1 MLIKNIKKLQTSKQK
16 KIILS
21 ILESGLEAGMPD
33 AVLKKIIHKN
43 KILVQGKTYH
53 FDRYDRVFVVAVG
66 KAAFSMA
73 RSVCKYTTIDGG
85 IIVIPEYVK
94 YNKIPGFQIIKGSH
108 PIPDKKSIHAA
119 RSIISFLGT
128 LNPKDLV
135 IFLFS
140 GGTSSLTALPDG
152 ISIRDKQATTKLL
165 LRCGATINEINCI
178 RKHLSKI
185 KGGKLARYV
194 RCKALSLIMSD
205 VIGNDLSSIVS
216 GITYGDNTTFSDAKK
231 ILEKYHIEN
240 LVPSKVMQHIEAG
253 ITKKQK
259 STHARKIENYIICDN
274 NVCLEAMNKQAKK
287 LGLSTIMLKG
297 ITGNISDVSKRLV
310 RITKRKHCLI
320 FGGETTVTVTGSGK
334 GGRNQELALRLVE
347 LLAKNKIKAVVA
359 CMGTDGVD
367 GNTDAAGAISES
379 GTPSDKIRS
388 FLENNDSYHYFKKY
402 GGHIITGPTQ
412 TNLADIGVILR
423 I

>member
-1 MLIKNIKKLQTSKQK
+1 MLIRNIQKLRTSKQK
-16 KIILS
+16 KIVLS
-21 ILESGLEAGMPD
+21 ILESGLKAGMPD
-33 AVLKKIIHKN
+33 TVLKKIVYKN
-43 KILVQGKTYH
+43 KIVVENKTYNL
-53 FDRYDRVFVVAVG
+53 DNYERVFVVAVG
-66 KAAFSMA
+66 KAAFSMTC
-73 RSVCKYTTIDGG
+73 SVCKYARIRGG
-85 IIVIPEYVK
+85 IIVIPDNVK
-94 YNKIPGFQIIKGSH
+94 HHKISGFKIIKSSH
-108 PIPDKKSIHAA
+108 PIPDKKSINAA
-119 RSIISFLGT
+119 NSIISFLSKVD
-128 LNPKDLV
+128 PQDLV

-259 STHARKIENYIICDN
+259 STHTRKIENYIICDN

-287 LGLSTIMLKG
+287 LGLSTILLKG

>member
-1 MLIKNIKKLQTSKQK
+1 VLIKNIKKLQTSKQK

-43 KILVQGKTYH
+43 KILVQGKTYKL
-53 FDRYDRVFVVAVG
+53 DRYDRVFVVAVG
-66 KAAFSMA
+66 KAAFSMTC
-73 RSVCKYTTIDGG
+73 SICKYATINGG
-85 IIVIPEYVK
+85 IVVIPENTK
-94 YNKIPGFQIIKGSH
+94 HGKIPGFQIIKGSH

-119 RSIISFLGT
+119 KSIISFLDT
-128 LNPKDLV
+128 LNPKDFV

-140 GGTSSLTALPDG
+140 GGTSSLTALPDC
-152 ISIRDKQATTKLL
+152 ISIKEKQVTTRLL

-287 LGLSTIMLKG
+287 LGLSTILLKG
-297 ITGNISDVSKRLV
+297 VTGNISDVSKRLV